1 MASPPSTSSTCG
13 HLLWEDV
20 ACELPC
26 GHIGSHMKLATPG
39 MAMLTWRSST
49 TTAATPAPA
58 SSVDYLE
65 LLRAT
70 RRPLAKSA

>member
-1 MASPPSTSSTCG
+1 MASPLTPSCCG

-49 TTAATPAPA
+49 TMAPPAPA
-58 SSVDYLE
+58 ASVDYLE